1 MGQNLQAYMPHN
13 LQTRTAD
20 VRTRSQSVETCRQSV
35 QTQG

>member
-1 MGQNLQAYMPHN
+1 MGQNLRADMPHN